1 MNDII
6 SSLKENINVRLKNP
20 LLGAFVFA
28 WVSLHIK
35 GFGIFLLVDTQEKI
49 AMLRKKEWLLFDDVF
64 LPFLLSI
71 IFLIFLPLVN
81 LLYDKFEGGWIVPK
95 RLKILRAKTIAEV
108 RAERSYVKEFEYEN
122 LSALV
127 NSKRKLELSTADLSD
142 IVEEIKDNCTKAD
155 EERVI
160 KLLSATHEIKNAVT
174 ELSSSAKNIEK

>member
-28 WVSLHIK
+28 WVFLHIK

-49 AMLRKKEWLLFDDVF
+49 AMLRKKDWLFFDDAL

-71 IFLIFLPLVN
+71 LFLILLPLAN
-81 LLYDKFEGGWIVPK
+81 LLYDKFEGGWLVPK
-95 RLKILRAKTIAEV
+95 RLNILRAKNIAEV
-108 RAERSYVKEFEYEN
+108 RAEKNYVKEFEYEN

-127 NSKRKLELSTADLSD
+127 NSKRELEFSAAELAD
-142 IVEEIKDNCTKAD
+142 IVDEIKNNCTMAD
-155 EERVI
+155 QERVMQ
-160 KLLSATHEIKNAVT
+160 LLATTHKIINAVT
-174 ELSSSAKNIEK
+174 ELSSSAKNLEK